1 MREARGSDAVAGK
14 GPAVPC
20 GARRARLGSRGALS
34 GFVVMA
40 DQLPLGA
47 DLLTLADLP
56 ADDDRA

>member
-1 MREARGSDAVAGK
+1 MQPLAKGQRCRAARVARGSAPG
-14 GPAVPC
+14 GP
-20 GARRARLGSRGALS
+20 LS